1 MELVWKRKTNNINDK
16 YGVLLALELENKIGQ
31 YINMWST
38 GYKSRKHLDKYKEL
52 YIDKTS
58 KLVPIYGN
66 INACAIYHTSESKKC
81 FFSLYDFESD
91 S

>member
-1 MELVWKRKTNNINDK
+1 MVNVGFYKVVNI
-16 YGVLLALELENKIGQ
+16 KI
-31 YINMWST
+31 MWST

-58 KLVPIYGN
+58 KLVPIYGK
-66 INACAIYHTSESKKC
+66 INACKIYRTNELKNC
-81 FFSLYDFESD
+81 FSLYDFESD